1 MSHFFN
7 FTADDLVLVIPHE
20 WTGKF
25 IGRGGCFAREMRT
38 RHQVAYHVQE
48 NAAADTSYVY
58 VSGRGKATVKRILED
73 MAGSMVER
81 QPWTCPTMVA
91 KQSRVAKQA
100 PSKVPERMSSA
111 DFPRLNPRSVVYAK
125 SVRFQ
130 NPPATTWTIDTNAY
144 DEQLDYAVQAADA
157 KSSAASSSAAAAA
170 LSSAAAAAKI
180 PTTFVLEHMLTLLK
194 REDDELLHPTIKLMF
209 TQYVNER
216 LAKEYRKTFGVSVS
230 NCPSTSKNGTPLNS
244 TQFRDVFGKFGD
256 VVEMTKTGAT
266 FVVKFTTKAAAQA
279 MVKTID
285 GNKIEGVVVSVKFC

>member
-1 MSHFFN
+1 
-7 FTADDLVLVIPHE
+7 
-20 WTGKF
+20 
-25 IGRGGCFAREMRT
+25 
-38 RHQVAYHVQE
+38 
-48 NAAADTSYVY
+48 SYVY

-91 KQSRVAKQA
+91 KQNRVAKHRVAKQT

-111 DFPRLNPRSVVYAK
+111 EFPRLNTASVVYAK

-144 DEQLDYAVQAADA
+144 DEQLDYAAQAADA

-209 TQYVNER
+209 AQYVNER

-230 NCPSTSKNGTPLNS
+230 NCPSTS
-244 TQFRDVFGKFGD
+244 
-256 VVEMTKTGAT
+256 
-266 FVVKFTTKAAAQA
+266 
-279 MVKTID
+279 
-285 GNKIEGVVVSVKFC
+285 

>member
-38 RHQVAYHVQE
+38 RHQVAYHIQE

-81 QPWTCPTMVA
+81 QPRLNPTMVA
-91 KQSRVAKQA
+91 KQTRVAAQTPA
-100 PSKVPERMSSA
+100 NVPERMSSA
-111 DFPRLNPRSVVYAK
+111 EFPRLNPRSVVYAK
-125 SVRFQ
+125 SPTPSVPVKRVRFQ
-130 NPPATTWTIDTNAY
+130 SPRAT
-144 DEQLDYAVQAADA
+144 
-157 KSSAASSSAAAAA
+157 KSTSAPSAAAT
-170 LSSAAAAAKI
+170 AKI

-194 REDDELLHPTIKLMF
+194 REDDELLHPTIKKLF
-209 TQYVNER
+209 AEYVSER
-216 LAKEYRKTFGVSVS
+216 LAKEYQKTFGVSLS

-256 VVEMTKTGAT
+256 VVEMTKTGTT

-285 GNKIEGVVVSVKFC
+285 GNKIEGVVVSVEFC

>member
-38 RHQVAYHVQE
+38 CHQVAYHIQE

-91 KQSRVAKQA
+91 KQNRVAKHMVAKQ
-100 PSKVPERMSSA
+100 SRVVKQSRVPERMSSA
-111 DFPRLNPRSVVYAK
+111 EFPRLNTASVVYAK
-125 SVRFQ
+125 PPIPSAPVKRVRFQ
-130 NPPATTWTIDTNAY
+130 SPPAT
-144 DEQLDYAVQAADA
+144 
-157 KSSAASSSAAAAA
+157 KSTS
-170 LSSAAAAAKI
+170 AAAAKI
-180 PTTFVLEHMLTLLK
+180 PATFVLEHMRTLLNH
-194 REDDELLHPTIKLMF
+194 EDDEILHPTIKKLF
-209 TQYVNER
+209 AEYVSER
-216 LAKEYRKTFGVSVS
+216 LAKEYQKTFGVSVS

-256 VVEMTKTGAT
+256 VVEMTKTGTT
-266 FVVKFTTKAAAQA
+266 FIVKFTTKAAAQA
-279 MVKTID
+279 IVKTID

>member
-1 MSHFFN
+1 MFLTTRISTSKHTTTTQTMSHFFN

-38 RHQVAYHVQE
+38 RHQVAYHIQE

-73 MAGSMVER
+73 MAGSMVEHDLTQFAPAR
-81 QPWTCPTMVA
+81 PQKTWTTE
-91 KQSRVAKQA
+91 QSRVAKQQTPA
-100 PSKVPERMSSA
+100 NVPERMSSA
-111 DFPRLNPRSVVYAK
+111 EFPRLNPRSVVYAK
-125 SVRFQ
+125 SPTPSAPVKRVRFQ
-130 NPPATTWTIDTNAY
+130 SPRAT
-144 DEQLDYAVQAADA
+144 
-157 KSSAASSSAAAAA
+157 KSTS
-170 LSSAAAAAKI
+170 AAAAKI
-180 PTTFVLEHMLTLLK
+180 PATFVLEHMRTLIN
-194 REDDELLHPTIKLMF
+194 EDDELLHPTIKKLF
-209 TQYVNER
+209 AEYVSER
-216 LAKEYRKTFGVSVS
+216 LAKEYQKTFDVSLS

-256 VVEMTKTGAT
+256 VVEMTKTGTT

-285 GNKIEGVVVSVKFC
+285 GNKIEGVVVSVEFC